1 MRNGRGRAIADPAG
15 CVDGNLLTVTTHQPR
30 WLRVAQF
37 PPLRLAVF
45 GTVMFYLLGYSNNF
59 LGKAAGNPLLQIAVV
74 IGWSAVG
81 FAVYIGLVRLIER
94 RPVTELAL
102 PGMGRELG
110 IGLLLGAGLY
120 TACILVLMALG
131 IYAIDGLNPVS
142 YLLPAIVVPLSSGI
156 FEELLFRG
164 VLFRIVEE
172 WLGSWISL
180 VVSSLVFGLVHLMNP
195 AATLLGALFISVEA
209 GVLLAA
215 AYMLTRRLWMSM
227 GFHFAWNFTQ
237 SGVFSGIV
245 SGSDAAPGL
254 IRPVI
259 DGPTLLTGGTFGVE
273 ASVIAFLLCT
283 TTGVIL
289 LVLAVRRGHIVPRF
303 GCSKAGAPGTL
314 TPRSAIAT
322 PRSGTAGYNRR
333 CSWATRLP
341 TLGGSPSGT
350 PAPSTDPGNP
360 HPRMEKQ

>member
-1 MRNGRGRAIADPAG
+1 MTE
-15 CVDGNLLTVTTHQPR
+15 LTTHKPM
-30 WLRVAQF
+30 WLHIAQF

-45 GTVMFYLLGYSNNF
+45 GAVMFFMLGYSNNF
-59 LGKAAGNPLLQIAVV
+59 IGITAGNPLLQIAAV

-110 IGLLLGAGLY
+110 IGLLVGTGLY
-120 TACILVLMALG
+120 TACILILMVTG
-131 IYAIDGLNPVS
+131 IYKIEGLNPVS
-142 YLLPAIVVPLSSGI
+142 YMLPAIVVPLSSGI

-195 AATLLGALFISVEA
+195 AATLLGAIFISVEA
-209 GVLLAA
+209 GILLAA

-227 GFHFAWNFTQ
+227 GFHIAWNYTQ

-245 SGSDAAPGL
+245 SGSDTDPGL
-254 IRPVI
+254 IKPVI
-259 DGPTLLTGGTFGVE
+259 DGPALLTGGTFGVE

-283 TTGVIL
+283 ATGVTL
-289 LVLAVRRGHIVPRF
+289 LIMAVRRGHVVPPLWKQ
-303 GCSKAGAPGTL
+303 KA
-314 TPRSAIAT
+314 
-322 PRSGTAGYNRR
+322 
-333 CSWATRLP
+333 
-341 TLGGSPSGT
+341 
-350 PAPSTDPGNP
+350 
-360 HPRMEKQ
+360 